1 MKHIRIGAG
10 AGYSGDRLQP
20 ALDLI
25 ERGNLS
31 YIVFECLAER
41 TIALAQQR
49 KLANPEQGYDP
60 MLELRMRAVLSL
72 TTSPRVRI
80 ISNMGAAN
88 PLAAARK
95 TREIAESLGI
105 RNLKIAAITGDDV
118 LSNICERDL
127 NVIETGER
135 VSELGSKLV
144 SANAYLGAAPIV
156 EALAAGADI
165 VLAGRIADPS
175 LFLAPL
181 LHEFGWDPSDWKRLG
196 SGILAGHLLECAGQL
211 TGGYFADPGY
221 KEVPGLAT
229 LGFPF
234 ADIDELGNA
243 TFGKLAGTGG
253 MLTIATCKE
262 QLLYEVH
269 DPSRYV
275 TPDVVADFS
284 RVRIEEITDDVIAVA
299 DADGTERPPKLK
311 VSLGCSEGFCA
322 DGQISYAGAGARQ
335 RGELAIEILRE
346 QFSLQKIAI
355 DEVRYELIG
364 VNSIVPIRKSDSPD
378 PREVRLRVAA
388 RTRDLQSA
396 KFIIETVE
404 ALYTNGPAGGGGIT
418 GAITPVMAIYST
430 FIPREWV
437 APKVHYEVII

>member
-31 YIVFECLAER
+31 YSVFECLAER
-41 TIALAQQR
+41 TIALAQKR

-60 MLELRMRAVLSL
+60 MLELRIRAILS
-72 TTSPRVRI
+72 SRAEPRVRI

-95 TREIAESLGI
+95 TREIAVALGI
-105 RNLKIAAITGDDV
+105 RNLKIAAVTGDDV
-118 LSNICERDL
+118 LSIVRERDL
-127 NVIETGER
+127 EVIETGER
-135 VSELGSKLV
+135 VSQLGNKLV
-144 SANAYLGAAPIV
+144 SANAYLGATPV
-156 EALAAGADI
+156 VDALAAGADI

-181 LHEFGWDPSDWKRLG
+181 IHEFGWDSADWKRLG
-196 SGILAGHLLECAGQL
+196 CGILVGHLLECAGQL

-234 ADIDELGNA
+234 ADIDEFGNA
-243 TFGKLAGTGG
+243 TLGKLDGTGG
-253 MLTIATCKE
+253 MLTPATCKE

-269 DPSRYV
+269 DPTRYV

-284 RVRIEEITDDVIAVA
+284 KVQIEGLANDVISVA
-299 DADGTERPPKLK
+299 GASGTEKPPMLK
-311 VSLGCSEGFCA
+311 VSLGCSEGFIA
-322 DGQISYAGAGARQ
+322 DGQISYAGAGAQQ
-335 RGELAIEILRE
+335 RGELAIEVIKE
-346 QFSLQKIAI
+346 QFSLQNIAI

-364 VNSIVPIRKSDSPD
+364 INSVVPARKSDVSC
-378 PREVRLRVAA
+378 PREIRLRVAA
-388 RTRDLQSA
+388 RTSDIQSA
-396 KFIIETVE
+396 KLITETVE

-418 GAITPVMAIYST
+418 TAITPVMAIYST
-430 FIPREWV
+430 LIPREWV
-437 APKVHYEVII
+437 APKVHYEVTP